1 MITKRRETGFTRFAR
16 RFFVVVLAS
25 FIVGFVWLTSYES
38 ALNIKT
44 QSVEKEIAIIESDI
58 DGLTMKKQELAS
70 FIDDLVQK
78 NNDGLIDD
86 FIYENVMKRVKEQ
99 EKLIYIL
106 CVIKSFN

>member
-70 FIDDLVQK
+70 FARVSSIATK
-78 NNDGLIDD
+78 NG
-86 FIYENVMKRVKEQ
+86 YTYQHTTTAAVVSMPKH
-99 EKLIYIL
+99 
-106 CVIKSFN
+106 